1 MDQPDCRRCSI
12 RDNCVRLRL
21 SVALTWEILNLSFL
35 QLLSHR
41 PPVWLFLKPSAPFTS
56 HDAHK
61 LTAFTALYLHTLVR
75 EVAIMPPCW
84 RQPWS
89 FWVFHPSICLSVRMQ
104 KQTSVCLDAGRE
116 FPQILHKSA
125 TYIHIDYELA
135 WLDWVDMVKVQ
146 RSGSQIMFLPLL
158 QNTFYKFLLT
168 PPKSSPYASLDRHG
182 CSSTT
187 GWQRQTPTRW

>member
-21 SVALTWEILNLSFL
+21 SVALTWEVLNPSFR

-75 EVAIMPPCW
+75 EVAIMPPYW
-84 RQPWS
+84 GQPWS
-89 FWVFHPSICLSVRMQ
+89 FWVFHPSICLSLCTQRL
-104 KQTSVCLDAGRE
+104 TSVCLERFEG
-116 FPQILHKSA
+116 ISSN
-125 TYIHIDYELA
+125 LA
-135 WLDWVDMVKVQ
+135 QKCLLYSHRLWTGLTWL
-146 RSGSQIMFLPLL
+146 G
-158 QNTFYKFLLT
+158 
-168 PPKSSPYASLDRHG
+168 RHG
-182 CSSTT
+182 QSSKVRVTNHAFAT
-187 GWQRQTPTRW
+187 ITKYILYIFISTSKVFTICEPGQTRV